1 VKRAL
6 LSLGVVCAVAT
17 LWAAD
22 AVGWPL
28 SLPLMVLAVSLG
40 TVGVMREEP

>member
-1 VKRAL
+1 MTRAL
-6 LSLGVVCAVAT
+6 LSLGVVCAVAC

-28 SLPLMVLAVSLG
+28 SLPLMVLAVALG
-40 TVGVMREEP
+40 TAGVMREEP